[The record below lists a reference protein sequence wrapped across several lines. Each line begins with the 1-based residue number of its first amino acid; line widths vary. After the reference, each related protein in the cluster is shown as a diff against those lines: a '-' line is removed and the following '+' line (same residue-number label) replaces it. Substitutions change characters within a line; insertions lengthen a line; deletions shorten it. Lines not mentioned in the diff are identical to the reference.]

1 MEGLFFKIG
10 TGLLRTAYGLAAFI
24 NPKARAFRDGRRHQA
39 DGLRKTF
46 PQASAEPLVWFHCAS
61 LGEFEQGRPVM
72 EALKSARPGVRILLT
87 FFSPSGY
94 EVRMNYALADHVFY
108 LPWDTTANAEWFA
121 SQVRPAIAVF
131 VKYEF
136 WYHYARALRQHGI
149 PLISISAIFRPSHV
163 YFKSR
168 GFAFRGIL
176 RNFSHFFV
184 QNEPSRQLLHS
195 IGITDVTL
203 AGDTRFDRVAEVA
216 AQAGDNAVARAF
228 SDKRKVMVIGSAW
241 PEDMEVLLPFMNER
255 RQDLRFIVAPHEIS
269 DDFMKSIEQSFRGR
283 TARYSS
289 TTERDATNAE
299 LLIIDTIG
307 LLAHLYR
314 YGAYA
319 FVGGGFRQG
328 LHNILEGA
336 CYGIPVF
343 FGNRAPYDKYQEA
356 VDLVARGGAFAVADT
371 AELDSAFSRL
381 SASPDAYRKSA
392 EECRAYVQQNRGATK
407 KIISYILQTLD
418 TWKAA

>member
-1 MEGLFFKIG
+1 MEGLIFMIG

-24 NPKARAFRDGRRHQA
+24 NPKARAFRDGRRQQA
-39 DGLRKTF
+39 DELRKVF
-46 PQASAEPLVWFHCAS
+46 PLAGAQPLVWFHCAS

-72 EALKSARPGVRILLT
+72 EALKAARPGVRILLT

-94 EVRMNYALADHVFY
+94 EVRKNYALADHVFY
-108 LPWDTTANAEWFA
+108 LPWDTAANAEWFA
-121 SQVRPAIAVF
+121 TRVRPAIAVF

-149 PLISISAIFRPSHV
+149 ALISISAIFRPSHV
-163 YFKSR
+163 YFKPR
-168 GFAFRGIL
+168 GFAFRSIL
-176 RNFSHFFV
+176 KNFSHFFV
-184 QNEPSRQLLHS
+184 QNDLSRQLLQS

-203 AGDTRFDRVAEVA
+203 AGDTRFDRVTEVA
-216 AQAGDNAVARAF
+216 AQAGDNAIARAF
-228 SDKRKVMVIGSAW
+228 SDNRKVMVIGSAW
-241 PEDMEVLLPFMNER
+241 PEDMEALLPFMNER
-255 RQDLRFIVAPHEIS
+255 RQDMRFIVAPHEIS
-269 DDFMKSIEQSFRGR
+269 DDFMKSIEKAFRGR
-283 TARYSS
+283 AVRYSS
-289 TTERDATNAE
+289 ATKSDVTSTE

-328 LHNILEGA
+328 LHNILEAA

-343 FGNRAPYDKYQEA
+343 FGSRAPYDKYQEA
-356 VDLVARGGAFAVADT
+356 VDLIARGGAFAVADT
-371 AELDSAFSRL
+371 AELNSAFARL
-381 SASPDAYRKSA
+381 SAAPDAYRKSA
-392 EECRAYVQQNRGATK
+392 DECRAYVQQNRGATE
-407 KIISYILQTLD
+407 KIITYILQTLD